1 MVNNRFR
8 REIKRLEKLANR
20 KFTNDVMLLQMR
32 DGKFYFRDTEID
44 LSSASAKVLIIDD
57 IPRPAE
63 RSE

>member
-1 MVNNRFR
+1 MVSRFR
-8 REIKRLEKLANR
+8 REIERLEKLANR
-20 KFTNDVMLLQMR
+20 KFSNEVMLLQLR

-63 RSE
+63 RG

>member
-63 RSE
+63 RG

>member
-1 MVNNRFR
+1 MVSRFR

-20 KFTNDVMLLQMR
+20 KFSNEIMILRMR
-32 DGKFYFRDTEID
+32 DGKFYFRNTEID
-44 LSSASAKVLIIDD
+44 LSSVSAKVLIIDD

>member
-1 MVNNRFR
+1 MRYFR
-8 REIKRLEKLANR
+8 NELRRLEKLANR
-20 KFTNDVMLLQMR
+20 KLSNEIMILQMR

-63 RSE
+63 RG